1 MRILLRCCLIAV
13 LIVSLVEA
21 PVFGSPTPA
30 LGLILEALHARV
42 GGGDAVEGAT
52 IFDGDTLSTDR
63 AGTLRLRVGA
73 AQLRLL
79 DDSAAAVHRSPDVVS
94 AALQKGTIIFSSKA
108 AKAIEVR
115 ASQARILPKTAELTL
130 AQITLV
136 GPNEFLLT
144 CQRGVLEV
152 LVGDEVHTVRAATSY
167 RVTIEPEANS
177 GQAAPAQRAGKAHF
191 LLIALILIG
200 AGTGIG
206 VWRALVSPD
215 KP

>member
-1 MRILLRCCLIAV
+1 VRPLLRCCLVAV
-13 LIVSLVEA
+13 LIVSLIEA
-21 PVFGSPTPA
+21 PVLAAPSPA
-30 LGLILEALHARV
+30 LGVILEAAHARV
-42 GGGDAVEGAT
+42 GPNDAVDGVT
-52 IFDGDTLSTDR
+52 VFDGDTLATDQAGSVR
-63 AGTLRLRVGA
+63 ARVGV

-79 DDSAAAVHRSPDVVS
+79 ADSAAVMHRTPDAVT
-94 AALQKGTIIFSSKA
+94 AALQRGTLIFSSKTA
-108 AKAIEVR
+108 RAIEVR